1 MKGDGVGAQKA
12 PRKKLPSKS
21 PALLG
26 LNFKYR
32 ACFEQGVAW
41 YSDNYRAWILPE
53 TRTWND
59 KNIPSQHKDVAKT
72 S

>member
-32 ACFEQGVAW
+32 ACFEQGVA
-41 YSDNYRAWILPE
+41 
-53 TRTWND
+53 
-59 KNIPSQHKDVAKT
+59 
-72 S
+72 